1 METQSSLARTRP
13 FRRSRLAVAMSSG
26 LLLTA
31 GLLAGCG
38 GEDRSQSAEKTPLGN
53 QMTQVDADRFATIE
67 GGEVI
72 ARINGSPLYRENLL
86 VVKENLG
93 AEVPEDRLVSRMV
106 ELRLLADKARAEGLD
121 EAPRTQARIQNA
133 IDNQLANAYLTGYV
147 AGLEISEDELR
158 GAYEEVAAG
167 YADDQQ
173 HRAWHIL
180 VDTEEKAREILVQ
193 LEDGA
198 DFAALAKEHS
208 EDPGSAE
215 TGGDLGWFS
224 LDQMVEPFAEAVDAL
239 QPGEIG
245 EEPVETRFG
254 WHVLKLEDTRHA
266 PAPAFEE
273 LRPELED
280 QVRREAVNDM
290 ITELREDA
298 TVEII
303 TDDVRSLVEREET
316 DTGEAEPTAPDEA
329 STDMDGLPAEPLKAL
344 P

>member
-1 METQSSLARTRP
+1 METQSPLVRTHP
-13 FRRSRLAVAMSSG
+13 FRRARLAAAMGTG
-26 LLLTA
+26 LLLT

-38 GEDRSQSAEKTPLGN
+38 GEDRPQSAEKTPLGN
-53 QMTQVDADRFATIE
+53 QMSQADAGRFATIE

-121 EAPRTQARIQNA
+121 EAPRTQARVQNA

-147 AGLEISEDELR
+147 AGLELSEDDLR
-158 GAYEEVAAG
+158 AVYAETAAQ

-180 VDTEEKAREILVQ
+180 VDSEEEAREILAQ
-193 LEDGA
+193 LEEGA
-198 DFAALAKEHS
+198 DFADLAKEHS
-208 EDPGSAE
+208 NDPGSAE

-224 LDQMVEPFAEAVDAL
+224 LDQMVEPFAKAVDAL

-245 EEPVETRFG
+245 DDPVETRFG
-254 WHVLKLEDTRHA
+254 WHILKLEDTRQA
-266 PAPAFEE
+266 PAPTFEQ
-273 LRPELED
+273 LRPEIED
-280 QVRREAVNDM
+280 QVRREAVNNM
-290 ITELREDA
+290 ITELREGA
-298 TVEII
+298 TVEIV
-303 TDDVRSLVEREET
+303 TDDVRSLVERDEKDSGET
-316 DTGEAEPTAPDEA
+316 ETTAPGDA
-329 STDMDGLPAEPLKAL
+329 STGTDGLPAEPLKAL